1 MAAVELSQQYL
12 PKLLCQSHVNDDL
25 CHNLISFNG
34 VTVKIKEGLPGLGS
48 KLNSKGYRRCAN
60 TAHPAI
66 TAMRASV
73 FTPGEPG
80 AGNRGAL
87 PVTE

>member
-1 MAAVELSQQYL
+1 MMICAI
-12 PKLLCQSHVNDDL
+12 
-25 CHNLISFNG
+25 ISFPFNG

-66 TAMRASV
+66 SATRASV

-87 PVTE
+87 PVTEQPPRHSARAAEGPCKGK